1 MAAGAVKNPQI
12 SGHLF
17 TNIQKIHT
25 TNIQKIHTPDQ
36 KIHTP
41 GKKIPTPEKIFT
53 FLKKAFRPC
62 RPFVTNSRE
71 WQIIAILFT
80 IFEA

>member
-1 MAAGAVKNPQI
+1 MAAGAVKNPQN
-12 SGHLF
+12 SGNF
-17 TNIQKIHT
+17 F

-41 GKKIPTPEKIFT
+41 GKKIRTPEKILT

-62 RPFVTNSRE
+62 GPLVTNWRG
-71 WQIIAILFT
+71 
-80 IFEA
+80 